1 MTFKQCKDFLAH
13 SFKLQKS
20 SKKAQKSS
28 KKQTPTS
35 CRHSTAKS
43 CQREQGMNKII
54 LIYFYLF
61 LIPKTQ
67 EIFHFII
74 YVINILYYI
83 TKFKFNG
90 SIINFNNYSASA
102 IKTNIL
108 FWVLFNEN
116 QKKPLCTRKKYKQF
130 IFVQN
135 NFFASHLRKKYYSNY

>member
-1 MTFKQCKDFLAH
+1 
-13 SFKLQKS
+13 
-20 SKKAQKSS
+20 
-28 KKQTPTS
+28 
-35 CRHSTAKS
+35 
-43 CQREQGMNKII
+43 MNKII

-74 YVINILYYI
+74 YYVINILYYI

-116 QKKPLCTRKKYKQF
+116 QKKPLCTRKKYK
-130 IFVQN
+130 
-135 NFFASHLRKKYYSNY
+135 